1 MSSNISRRA
10 FLRVAGVAA
19 GASALAAC
27 APPAT
32 TGGGQTQAQPTQAP
46 AAAAEATAAPT
57 TGAAATGQ
65 TTVEWWDSQTGVDQ
79 DVTNEMIKTFESKNP
94 DIKINR
100 TYIAQDQNT
109 QANTKLLTAIAAGT
123 PPDVFK
129 FDRFIVA
136 QFAAQGSLTDLT
148 EQANKDGVK
157 ADDYW
162 PFAWEEAT
170 YKGKVYA
177 LPYDTDTRALWYNED
192 LFTAAGLDPK
202 KPPQTLQE
210 LQDVADKLTKKG
222 SGDRITNWGYIP
234 TSDQAW
240 TYTYGFAFKG
250 LFQDAATKKITCAN
264 PQVVES
270 MKWLKSYVD
279 HVGIQNVDDFVAAC
293 AGNVCNDQ
301 NDYFWTGQTAMT
313 CSGDWRVSQQKK
325 YKPDGKY
332 NVTAFP
338 GPNGPAP
345 DASWAGGW
353 SWVVPKGAPHPDQA
367 WTTVA
372 WTCGPEGQDMFC
384 KGTYHIPTNKK
395 AAEDPYYRE
404 DPRHAVFMDLLPVSH
419 TRPPIPA
426 GSLLWDSLVASRDE
440 IIHGTAEPEASL
452 KAVDDKVNAE
462 LEKLGF
468 FS

>member
-1 MSSNISRRA
+1 MVQRLSRRT
-10 FLRVAGVAA
+10 FLRLGGIAA
-19 GASALAAC
+19 GTSALAAC
-27 APPAT
+27 VAPT
-32 TGGGQTQAQPTQAP
+32 TTPAQPAAP
-46 AAAAEATAAPT
+46 AAPAEEKPAEAAPAAEA
-57 TGAAATGQ
+57 Q
-65 TTVEWWDSQTGVDQ
+65 TTVEWWDAQTGVDEE
-79 DVTNEMIKTFESKNP
+79 VTNKMIETFVGKNP

-100 TYIAQDQNT
+100 TYIAQTQGT
-109 QANTKLLTAIAAGT
+109 QANDKLLTAIAAGT

-136 QFAAQGSLTDLT
+136 QFAAQGFLTDLT
-148 EQANKDGVK
+148 EFANRDGIK
-157 ADDYW
+157 AEDYW
-162 PFAWEEAT
+162 DFAWEEAN
-170 YKGKVYA
+170 YNGKLYA

-192 LFTAAGLDPK
+192 IFEEAGLDPK
-202 KPPQTLQE
+202 KPPQTLAE
-210 LQDVADKLTKKG
+210 LQDIADKLTVKG
-222 SGDRITNWGYIP
+222 ANDRITRWGYIP

-250 LFQDAATKKITCAN
+250 LFQDPATKRITASN

-270 MKWLKSYVD
+270 MKWLKGYAD
-279 HVGIQNVDDFVAAC
+279 HVGVQNLDDFVAAC

-313 CSGDWRVSQQKK
+313 CSGDWRVSQQKR
-325 YKPDGKY
+325 YKPDGHY
-332 NVTAFP
+332 NVTPFP
-338 GPNGPAP
+338 GPDGPAP
-345 DASWAGGW
+345 HASWAGGW
-353 SWVVPKGAPHPDQA
+353 SWVVPAGAKNVDGG
-367 WTTVA
+367 WRTVN
-372 WTCGPEGQDMFC
+372 WVCGPEGQDMFN

-440 IIHGTAEPEASL
+440 IVHGTLEPEASL

-468 FS
+468 FA

>member
-1 MSSNISRRA
+1 MVQRLSRRT
-10 FLRVAGVAA
+10 FLKVAGVAA
-19 GASALAAC
+19 GTSALAAC
-27 APPAT
+27 VAPTTTPAQPAAQAT
-32 TGGGQTQAQPTQAP
+32 TAETKPAEEKAAP
-46 AAAAEATAAPT
+46 AAA
-57 TGAAATGQ
+57 GQ
-65 TTVEWWDSQTGVDQ
+65 TTVEWWDTQTGVDQ
-79 DVTNEMIKTFESKNP
+79 EVTEKMIATFQEKNP
-94 DIKINR
+94 NIKINR

-148 EQANKDGVK
+148 EFANKDGIK

-170 YKGKVYA
+170 YKGKLYA
-177 LPYDTDTRALWYNED
+177 LPYDTDTRALWYNKD
-192 LFTAAGLDPK
+192 LFEKAGLDPE
-202 KPPQTLQE
+202 KPPQTLAE
-210 LQDVADKLTKKG
+210 LQDVADKLTVKG
-222 SGDRITNWGYIP
+222 ANDRITNWGYIP

-240 TYTYGFAFKG
+240 SYTYGFAFKG
-250 LFQDAATKKITCAN
+250 QFQDPATKKITCAN

-270 MKWLKSYVD
+270 MKWLKGYAE
-279 HVGIQNVDDFVAAC
+279 HVGVQNLDDFVAAC

-313 CSGDWRVSQQKK
+313 CSGDWRVSQQKR

-332 NVTAFP
+332 GVAPFP
-338 GPNGPAP
+338 GPDGPAP

-353 SWVVPKGAPHPDQA
+353 SWVVPAGSKNVDAA
-367 WTTVA
+367 WTTVS
-372 WTCGPEGQDMFC
+372 WVCGPEGQDMFN

-404 DPRHAVFMDLLPVSH
+404 DPLHAVFMDLLPVSH

-440 IIHGTAEPEASL
+440 IVHGTMDPEASL

-468 FS
+468 FA